1 MERQMQG
8 PEVCT
13 VTVRSNRDGE
23 VQKLWEWSTQLWVV
37 TQELRPR
44 EDGEKK
50 SQPCFPYFL
59 IFSFFFDE
67 SILFLI

>member
-8 PEVCT
+8 PEVYT

-44 EDGEKK
+44 EDGEKRANPV
-50 SQPCFPYFL
+50 SLTF
-59 IFSFFFDE
+59 
-67 SILFLI
+67 